1 MKINEI
7 IVVEGKDDTTR
18 VKMAV
23 ECDTIETNGSAIND
37 ETIGAIQHAAEVRGV
52 IVLTDPDY
60 PGNKIRKTIE
70 QRVPTAKHAFIDA
83 AIARNKRGKVGIEHA
98 PVGAIRDALLS
109 VSSPFE
115 HDSETVSKAL
125 LADLGLIM
133 GPHAATKRKDLCR
146 HLRIG
151 YCNGKQLFH
160 RLNAFGITEAD
171 VLDALNLEYKESPN
185 GNK

>member
-23 ECDTIETNGSAIND
+23 ECDTIETNGSALND
-37 ETIGAIQHAAEVRGV
+37 ETIEAIQHAAEVRGV

-70 QRVPTAKHAFIDA
+70 QRVSTAKHAFIDA

-98 PVGAIRDALLS
+98 PVEAIRDALLS

-125 LADLGLIM
+125 LVDLGLIM
-133 GPHAATKRKDLCR
+133 GPHAATKRKVLCR

-171 VLDALNLEYKESPN
+171 VLDGLNLEYKESSN

>member
-37 ETIGAIQHAAEVRGV
+37 ETIEAIQHAAEVRGV

-83 AIARNKRGKVGIEHA
+83 AIARNKRGKIGIEHA
-98 PVGAIRDALLS
+98 SVEAIRDALLS

-125 LADLGLIM
+125 LVDLGLIM

>member
-37 ETIGAIQHAAEVRGV
+37 ETVEAIQHAAEVRGV

-83 AIARNKRGKVGIEHA
+83 AIARNKRGKIGIEHA
-98 PVGAIRDALLS
+98 PVEAIRDALLS

-125 LADLGLIM
+125 LVDLGLIM

>member
-18 VKMAV
+18 VKLAV
-23 ECDTIETNGSAIND
+23 ECDTIETNGSAINN
-37 ETIGAIQHAAEVRGV
+37 ETIEAIQHAAEVRGV

-70 QRVPTAKHAFIDA
+70 QRIPTAKHAFIDA
-83 AIARNKRGKVGIEHA
+83 AIARNKRGKIGIEHA
-98 PVGAIRDALLS
+98 PVEAIRDALLS

-125 LADLGLIM
+125 LVDLGLIM

-171 VLDALNLEYKESPN
+171 VLAALNLEYKESPN
-185 GNK
+185 GNE

>member
-37 ETIGAIQHAAEVRGV
+37 ETIEAIQYAAEVRGV

-98 PVGAIRDALLS
+98 PVEAIRDALLS
-109 VSSPFE
+109 MSSPFE

-125 LADLGLIM
+125 LVDLGLIM

>member
-23 ECDTIETNGSAIND
+23 ECDTIETNGSAINN
-37 ETIGAIQHAAEVRGV
+37 ETIEAIQHAAEVRGV

-70 QRVPTAKHAFIDA
+70 QRIPTAKHAFIDA
-83 AIARNKRGKVGIEHA
+83 AIARNKRGKIGIEHA
-98 PVGAIRDALLS
+98 PVEAIRDALLS

-125 LADLGLIM
+125 LVDLGLIM

-171 VLDALNLEYKESPN
+171 VLAALNLEYKESPN
-185 GNK
+185 GNE

>member
-1 MKINEI
+1 MKINEM

-23 ECDTIETNGSAIND
+23 ECDTIETNGSAINE
-37 ETIGAIQHAAEVRGV
+37 ETLDMIALAKSVRGV

-70 QRVPTAKHAFIDA
+70 QQVPGVKHAFIDA
-83 AIARNKRGKVGIEHA
+83 DIACNKRGKVGIEHA
-98 PVGAIRDALLS
+98 PVEAIREALLS

-125 LADLGLIM
+125 LVDLGLII
-133 GPHAATKRKDLCR
+133 GPHAASKRKDLCR
-146 HLRIG
+146 KLKIG

-171 VLDALNLEYKESPN
+171 VLDAMNLEYKENHN
-185 GNK
+185 GN

>member
-1 MKINEI
+1 MKINEM

-37 ETIGAIQHAAEVRGV
+37 ETIEMIAHAAEVRGV

-70 QRVPTAKHAFIDA
+70 QRVTNVKHAFIDA
-83 AIARNKRGKVGIEHA
+83 DIACNKRGKIGIEHA
-98 PVGAIRDALLS
+98 PVEAIREALVS

-125 LADLGLIM
+125 LVDLGLII
-133 GPHAATKRKDLCR
+133 GPYAATKRKELCKN
-146 HLRIG
+146 LRIG

-171 VLDALNLEYKESPN
+171 VLDALNLEYKEN
-185 GNK
+185 YDGNE

>member
-1 MKINEI
+1 MKINEM

-23 ECDTIETNGSAIND
+23 ECDTIETNGSALND
-37 ETIGAIQHAAEVRGV
+37 ETIEAIQHAAEVRGV

-60 PGNKIRKTIE
+60 PGNKIRKSIE

-83 AIARNKRGKVGIEHA
+83 DTACNKRGKIGIEHA
-98 PVGAIRDALLS
+98 PVDAIREALLS

-125 LADLGLIM
+125 LIDLGLII
-133 GPHAATKRKDLCR
+133 GPQAASKRKDLCKS
-146 HLRIG
+146 LRIG

-171 VLDALNLEYKESPN
+171 VLDALNLKYKENFN
-185 GNK
+185 GNE